1 MQITSNK
8 KTKTDDEEIDMN
20 VKTTIATL
28 SILSALS
35 FGASAAESIN
45 AQQAQNLHSI
55 GSVSVSGVAGSPM
68 QIKEELNAKAEQK
81 GASAYRV
88 IEAYNNGNYHA
99 TAELYK

>member
-1 MQITSNK
+1 
-8 KTKTDDEEIDMN
+8 MN

-35 FGASAAESIN
+35 FGAFAAESVN
-45 AQQAQNLHSI
+45 SQQAQNLQSI
-55 GSVSVSGVAGSPM
+55 GSVSVSGVAGSPA
-68 QIKEELNAKAEQK
+68 QINDELNAKAEQQ

-99 TAELYK
+99 TAELYKNKFVNQTTL